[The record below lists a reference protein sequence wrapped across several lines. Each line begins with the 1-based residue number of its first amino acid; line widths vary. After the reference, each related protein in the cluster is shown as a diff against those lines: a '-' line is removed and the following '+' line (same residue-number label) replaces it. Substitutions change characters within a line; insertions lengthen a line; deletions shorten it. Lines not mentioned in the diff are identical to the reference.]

1 MHSPYLA
8 VSRLISLGTVALATL
23 LAGCGLFAHSQPTP
37 GPLPSRLA
45 FVGTDGHVYSTL
57 PDGSERHRLSTIPG
71 ETGSIVGQRVARW
84 PTWSPDG
91 SKLAFMRT
99 EHAAAG
105 DDSNAVYVVDGD
117 ASPTRV
123 FESKSAPPIYMSWSP
138 DSRHL
143 GILTG
148 GEQSLTLR
156 LFSADGKSAPV
167 VVAQGNP
174 LYSAWAPD
182 ASALLLHVGSGSIT
196 ASTHDLSIAT
206 AGSDGVSVQRL
217 GATPA
222 DFRAPAWS
230 NDGSMAFAVTVGGQT
245 LLSVQRRGTGDAA
258 RIATLG
264 PEPVFLWSPGGDRL
278 ALSSRAAGQPL
289 MYQGVDVIKSDGSE
303 RTRVTD
309 QEVAAYFWS
318 PDGKRLAY
326 TSLDPNQRALAWFV
340 CDADGKNRH
349 QIATYLPTD
358 DQVFMFAFFDQF
370 AQSHALWS
378 PDGRY
383 IVYAGA
389 APGSASANPDD
400 NSESVE
406 RGQIFIATVDG
417 NVPPRAIADGS
428 IALWPVVH
436 R

>member
-1 MHSPYLA
+1 MQASYRA
-8 VSRLISLGTVALATL
+8 VRRLILLGAVTLALL
-23 LAGCGLFAHSQPTP
+23 LVGCSLFAHNQPTRA
-37 GPLPSRLA
+37 PLPSRLA

-57 PDGSERHRLSTIPG
+57 PDGSERRRLSTIPG
-71 ETGSIVGQRVARW
+71 ETGSIVGQRLARW
-84 PTWSPDG
+84 PAWSPDG
-91 SKLAFMRT
+91 SKLAFMRAERT
-99 EHAAAG
+99 ASG
-105 DDSNAVYVVDGD
+105 DDTSAVFIVDGD

-123 FESKSAPPIYMSWSP
+123 FESRSEPPIYLSWAP
-138 DSRHL
+138 DSGHIS
-143 GILTG
+143 ILTG

-156 LFSADGKSAPV
+156 MVSLDDQGTPV

-182 ASALLLHVGSGSIT
+182 ASALLLHIGSGSRP
-196 ASTHDLSIAT
+196 AAAHDLSIA
-206 AGSDGVSVQRL
+206 SVGRSSLNIQRL
-217 GATPA
+217 AVTPT

-230 NDGSMAFAVTVGGQT
+230 SDGSMAFAVTVGGQT
-245 LLSVQRRGTGDAA
+245 LLSVQRQGASAAA
-258 RIATLG
+258 RVATLG
-264 PEPVFLWSPGGDRL
+264 PEPVFLWSPGGDHL
-278 ALSSRAAGQPL
+278 AVSSRSAGQPL

-318 PDGKRLAY
+318 PDGKRLAF

-340 CDADGKNRH
+340 CDADGKNRR

-358 DQVFMFAFFDQF
+358 DQVFLFAFFDQF
-370 AQSHALWS
+370 AQSHAVWS

-389 APGSASANPDD
+389 LPGPVSANPDD
-400 NSESVE
+400 NSDAVE

-428 IALWPVVH
+428 IALWPVFH
-436 R
+436 P